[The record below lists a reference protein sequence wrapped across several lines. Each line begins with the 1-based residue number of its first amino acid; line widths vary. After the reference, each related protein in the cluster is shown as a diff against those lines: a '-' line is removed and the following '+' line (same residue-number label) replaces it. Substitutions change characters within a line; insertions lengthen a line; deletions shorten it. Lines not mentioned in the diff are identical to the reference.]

1 MAGMSTLMWHV
12 QRQHALATGA
22 TLELSMGEGDSHS
35 HSLGGSAAVKGT
47 GTYRRNLFITQVQ
60 IVAVIIFPI
69 SC

>member
-47 GTYRRNLFITQVQ
+47 GIL
-60 IVAVIIFPI
+60 
-69 SC
+69 